1 MIIKRVNTKYMDKRN
16 RIIKSN
22 INNRERHEHNI
33 SNQLP
38 EVILKR
44 KKMTDAVVAAKN
56 KTTLIIINNKNKL
69 FFS

>member
-1 MIIKRVNTKYMDKRN
+1 MDKRN